1 MTWRDKYL
9 NEVVCGHALDLLP
22 EIPDGVF
29 HCAVTSPPYWNLRD
43 YKAPAVVWGG
53 NDCEH
58 VWVDKSYA
66 RRSNDSGEEGRKQTT
81 NIGAIGRDEP
91 VKSDFC
97 GRCGAWR
104 GQLGLEPTPELYVQH
119 IVEVC
124 REIKRVLRDDGSFW
138 LNLGD
143 SYATSSPGTGNMKPV
158 TWIENGKEKKRG
170 MTRAGCP
177 PGLKPKDLVGI
188 PWTVAFA
195 LRDDGW
201 YLRRDIIWEKPNPMP
216 ESCRD
221 RPTSAHE
228 YVFLL
233 TKSGTAKYWTH
244 RDFNGTRRHPAPD
257 YRYAHVTGY
266 EVVDEP
272 PGWAASII
280 TCPFCEGTGERE
292 VPAEGLF
299 EGMTFKVRCEICDN
313 PEPDEEDDRPK
324 PRAGQVYEWKRVNLW
339 RGHDYFYDQEA
350 TREPHKPESLE
361 RVKNRFYTAD
371 QVPGRKVNSRPD
383 GDMSE
388 FCHPA
393 GRNLRSVWNIA
404 TAPFSGAHFAT
415 FPPELARRCILTSPT
430 KVCKECGAGWERVVD
445 RKLIQDG
452 PVRNRGKIKG
462 GDAEAKSMTMGDKGI
477 IGHYD
482 VKTLGFRPTCD
493 CDAGADKAIILDP
506 FMGSGTVAL
515 VAHENFRYYVG
526 LEINPDYITLADKR
540 GLKQEV
546 IF

>member
-1 MTWRDKYL
+1 LTWRDKFL

-29 HCAVTSPPYWNLRD
+29 HCVVTSPPYWNLRD

-53 NDCEH
+53 EPGCEH
-58 VWVDKSYA
+58 EWGA
-66 RRSNDSGEEGRKQTT
+66 EIPRSQEGGGNRGVPAEWQRPGRGAHTGGTSGQ
-81 NIGAIGRDEP
+81 
-91 VKSDFC
+91 FC
-97 GRCGAWR
+97 GRCGGWK

-119 IVEVC
+119 IVAVC
-124 REIKRVLRDDGSFW
+124 REVKRVLRDDGVLW

-143 SYATSSPGTGNMKPV
+143 SYAGSGKAQGQKP
-158 TWIENGKEKKRG
+158 ESMNLGKMQSERSYDP
-170 MTRAGCP
+170 TFWTPIP

-201 YLRRDIIWEKPNPMP
+201 YLRRDVIWEKPNPMP

-233 TKSGTAKYWTH
+233 TKKS
-244 RDFNGTRRHPAPD
+244 
-257 YRYAHVTGY
+257 RYYYDADAV
-266 EVVDEP
+266 
-272 PGWAASII
+272 
-280 TCPFCEGTGERE
+280 RE
-292 VPAEGLF
+292 EAE
-299 EGMTFKVRCEICDN
+299 
-313 PEPDEEDDRPK
+313 DRPFSNLKDK
-324 PRAGQVYEWKRVNLW
+324 PILSYPGQPQSYSSGRSGF
-339 RGHDYFYDQEA
+339 GH
-350 TREPHKPESLE
+350 
-361 RVKNRFYTAD
+361 N
-371 QVPGRKVNSRPD
+371 
-383 GDMSE
+383 
-388 FCHPA
+388 PA

-430 KVCKECGAGWERVVD
+430 KVCKVCGAGWERVTEKRTGTPTTLKERLPKIEHTRRYIGMEGPKSYNCIIHVD
-445 RKLIQDG
+445 APEI
-452 PVRNRGKIKG
+452 
-462 GDAEAKSMTMGDKGI
+462 
-477 IGHYD
+477 
-482 VKTLGFRPTCD
+482 KTLGFRPTCG

-515 VAHENFRYYVG
+515 VAHENFRHYVG
-526 LEINPDYITLADKR
+526 LEINPDYIPLSDKR
-540 GLKQEV
+540 GLRQEV

>member
-1 MTWRDKYL
+1 M
-9 NEVVCGHALDLLP
+9 CGHALDLLP
-22 EIPDGVF
+22 EIPDGVI
-29 HCAVTSPPYWNLRD
+29 HCVVTSPPYWGLRD

-53 NDCEH
+53 EPGCEH
-58 VWVDKSYA
+58 VWGAELPRAIEGGGNRGVPKEWQRPS
-66 RRSNDSGEEGRKQTT
+66 REHHTGGTSGQ
-81 NIGAIGRDEP
+81 
-91 VKSDFC
+91 FC
-97 GRCGAWR
+97 GRCGGWK
-104 GQLGLEPTPELYVQH
+104 GQLGLEPTPELYCQH

-124 REIKRVLRDDGSFW
+124 REVKRVLRDDGTFW

-143 SYATSSPGTGNMKPV
+143 SYASNWGAGAKRNSSWWSTKSGELEGKGWGEVETAIPPNMWRKHP
-158 TWIENGKEKKRG
+158 TI
-170 MTRAGCP
+170 
-177 PGLKPKDLVGI
+177 KPKDLVGI

-201 YLRRDIIWEKPNPMP
+201 YLRRDVIWEKPNPMP

-233 TKSGTAKYWTH
+233 TKS
-244 RDFNGTRRHPAPD
+244 
-257 YRYAHVTGY
+257 
-266 EVVDEP
+266 
-272 PGWAASII
+272 
-280 TCPFCEGTGERE
+280 
-292 VPAEGLF
+292 
-299 EGMTFKVRCEICDN
+299 
-313 PEPDEEDDRPK
+313 
-324 PRAGQVYEWKRVNLW
+324 PR
-339 RGHDYFYDQEA
+339 YFYDQDAVREEA
-350 TREPHKPESLE
+350 EDRPFSNLKDKPILS
-361 RVKNRFYTAD
+361 Y
-371 QVPGRKVNSRPD
+371 PGQPQSYSSGRSGFGHN
-383 GDMSE
+383 
-388 FCHPA
+388 PA
-393 GRNLRSVWNIA
+393 GRNARSVWNIP
-404 TAPFSGAHFAT
+404 TKPYPEAHFAT

-430 KVCKECGAGWERVVD
+430 KVCAKCGAGWERVVD

-493 CDAGADKAIILDP
+493 CGKDAAADKAIILDP

-515 VAHENFRYYVG
+515 VAHENFRHYVG
-526 LEINPDYITLADKR
+526 LEINPDYIPLAEKR